1 MAPEI
6 ITGGKRYDKKVDV
19 WSFGV
24 LVLELAMGEPPYLNE
39 TQVKVLYNIANNP
52 SPQIDK

>member
-6 ITGGKRYDKKVDV
+6 ITQTKRYDKKVDV

-24 LVLELAMGEPPYLNE
+24 LVLELAMGNPPYLDE
-39 TQVKVLYNIANNP
+39 T
-52 SPQIDK
+52 